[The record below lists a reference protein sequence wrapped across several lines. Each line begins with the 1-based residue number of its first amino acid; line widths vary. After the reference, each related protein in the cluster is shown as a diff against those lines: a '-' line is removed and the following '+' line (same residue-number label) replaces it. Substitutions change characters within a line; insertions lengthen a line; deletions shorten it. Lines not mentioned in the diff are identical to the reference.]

1 MQQPK
6 VENNLDDDKST
17 IIDSASSE
25 NDETEKIST
34 LGIIN
39 CHFCDVS
46 KSGVNISQKNQNYSV
61 IIPASN

>member
-39 CHFCDVS
+39 YQSVVS
-46 KSGVNISQKNQNYSV
+46 KYLSI
-61 IIPASN
+61 

>member
-39 CHFCDVS
+39 CRFFVVS
-46 KSGVNISQKNQNYSV
+46 KYLSKSYFFHRFDRKQEI
-61 IIPASN
+61 

>member
-39 CHFCDVS
+39 CRFFVVPKHLS
-46 KSGVNISQKNQNYSV
+46 KSYLFLHTSI
-61 IIPASN
+61 

>member
-39 CHFCDVS
+39 CHICVASKYLLS
-46 KSGVNISQKNQNYSV
+46 KSYKCEYFKWTVSIN
-61 IIPASN
+61 

>member
-39 CHFCDVS
+39 CHICVPSKYLS
-46 KSGVNISQKNQNYSV
+46 KSWYI
-61 IIPASN
+61 

>member
-39 CHFCDVS
+39 CRFFVVPKYLS
-46 KSGVNISQKNQNYSV
+46 KSYLFLHTSI
-61 IIPASN
+61 

>member
-39 CHFCDVS
+39 CHFFVVS
-46 KSGVNISQKNQNYSV
+46 KYLSM
-61 IIPASN
+61 